1 MNTSIILPNA
11 LIAAERTV
19 LGVCLSNPV
28 KISSLMLK
36 GVSRA
41 FFALPGHKAIWGAL
55 EDLSKTPEK
64 CNAIE
69 LAKKMEAEGTI
80 DDVGGIQGLTEIV
93 SGYSYLYQFDDS
105 LNVVIEA
112 KKRRDAMDAINRLQE
127 KAVDLSVDSD
137 DLLAYIENE
146 LVGLRKTNKN
156 ASIRRIGDA
165 AAKVID
171 DLEFRMAHPGA
182 IRGLSTGFPSL
193 DRTLDGLQDG
203 AMIVVGARPG
213 IGKTSFLVNILQHL
227 TLLEPAINVGMI
239 SLEMPADQ
247 LLERVLFQIS
257 KINSAELRRGSKI
270 TQHQSQAFTRGLKVI
285 KNAPFYIA
293 DKSAMTIGE
302 IQAVARQMVNEH
314 GIRCL
319 GVDYLQLAKGMSKQG
334 VGNREREVS
343 EISAGLKA
351 IAKELSIPVI
361 VLAQLN
367 RDVTKR
373 DGKAAIP
380 KVSDLRDSGSI
391 EQDADQV
398 LLLHRP
404 SPDDKEADKTEAS
417 LIVGKNRF
425 GLTGHIKLK
434 WNAGLTQYMEA

>member
-1 MNTSIILPNA
+1 
-11 LIAAERTV
+11 
-19 LGVCLSNPV
+19 
-28 KISSLMLK
+28 MLK

-319 GVDYLQLAKGMSKQG
+319 GVDYLQLAKS
-334 VGNREREVS
+334 
-343 EISAGLKA
+343 
-351 IAKELSIPVI
+351 
-361 VLAQLN
+361 
-367 RDVTKR
+367 
-373 DGKAAIP
+373 
-380 KVSDLRDSGSI
+380 
-391 EQDADQV
+391 
-398 LLLHRP
+398 
-404 SPDDKEADKTEAS
+404 
-417 LIVGKNRF
+417 
-425 GLTGHIKLK
+425 
-434 WNAGLTQYMEA
+434 